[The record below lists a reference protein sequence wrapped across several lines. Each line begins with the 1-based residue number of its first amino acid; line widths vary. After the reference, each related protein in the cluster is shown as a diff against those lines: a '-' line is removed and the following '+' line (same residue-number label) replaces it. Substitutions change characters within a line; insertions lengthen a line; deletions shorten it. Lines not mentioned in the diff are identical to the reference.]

1 MATSVAWAWLGDM
14 EMDDALL
21 GIGAAGVFQPGPPLA
36 IGFLVNAAHCADQGS
51 PMGASAMYR
60 EKRAFLDALF
70 CGSFHAV
77 LDGYASAGP
86 ARGWVGGLAAEQL
99 SAPLGAACG
108 LQDGLQ
114 GFLGSLAA
122 ASPQQLH
129 LLISGPLLGRGRE
142 IFQGLAESLL
152 AEEGVAQ
159 GRPRVILWM
168 YAGSFNLA
176 HSSEEDRLALRR
188 FAEEHAST
196 VTVVETTLKS
206 GAWLCHPSAP
216 FWGDSCPTAWSVEAA
231 QANPIGFDIST
242 DIQSV
247 NIFLEGYSSQQPG
260 TSSGRGLRWLFGRL
274 AQDAADEGAAPE
286 NLRRLQQELE
296 ARSLVTNLM
305 KMVNPDSSSF
315 RGGENSMDIY
325 TFEVPRGFLG
335 SALGPP
341 WRRLRRPSWCAPRS
355 PGRGPITDS
364 QEIRADLRTFMFMQL
379 LLLLYMGKVREAIAV
394 SQGELEKSFGRA
406 KELAEGLTCT
416 APSAEALE
424 AATVAAQAYA
434 ELYRGAL
441 GDFVEAG
448 CAEFFPPEKPYS
460 GPRLDKRC
468 ILRCMA
474 RGQLQGGPTADLLVL
489 LALLLH
495 AGSVGGSGAGADQG
509 KDEACTMWS
518 VLGACL
524 PSSRTQQGGARPLPA
539 ATADLFVLRPG
550 SASSSAW
557 TAVLRPGTAMD
568 GALKRNL
575 APLVDRAIDAMVLG
589 AALLRAGGA
598 SGPAGAAPWG
608 PRHAAWPA

>member
-305 KMVNPDSSSF
+305 KMVNPDSSS
-315 RGGENSMDIY
+315 
-325 TFEVPRGFLG
+325 L
-335 SALGPP
+335 
-341 WRRLRRPSWCAPRS
+341 
-355 PGRGPITDS
+355 
-364 QEIRADLRTFMFMQL
+364 
-379 LLLLYMGKVREAIAV
+379 GKVREAIAV